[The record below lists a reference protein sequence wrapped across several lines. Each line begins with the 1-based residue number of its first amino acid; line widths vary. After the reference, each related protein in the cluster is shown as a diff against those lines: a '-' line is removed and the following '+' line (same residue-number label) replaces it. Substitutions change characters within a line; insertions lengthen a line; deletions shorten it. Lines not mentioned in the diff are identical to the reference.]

1 MSPRILI
8 VDANARMRQAIRQ
21 VVEDRT
27 DLQVCGEGADGQDAI
42 KKAEQLQPDLVI
54 LDLKMPKMNGL
65 QVARAMKKLLPK
77 VRVVLFSLEENQFVR
92 NAAKA
97 AGISAVAS
105 KREGSRSLFQG
116 LRTALQS
123 AA

>member
-8 VDANARMRQAIRQ
+8 VDANARMRRAIRQ

-27 DLQVCGEGADGQDAI
+27 DLQICGEGADGQDAI
-42 KKAEQLQPDLVI
+42 TKAEQLKPDLVI
-54 LDLKMPKMNGL
+54 LGLTMPKMNGL
-65 QVARAMKKLLPK
+65 QVARVIKKMLPK
-77 VRVVLFSLEENQFVR
+77 ARLILFSLEENQFVSK
-92 NAAKA
+92 AAKA

-105 KREGSRSLFQG
+105 KREGTQGLFQG
-116 LRTALQS
+116 LRAALQS